1 VGFPG
6 IPTAS
11 PQGVTPLNSVS
22 PIRCAF
28 VTFATTL
35 SQRRKDFAAQ
45 FGGVE
50 YVSGYPTSAFVIL
63 VSPQASPG

>member
-1 VGFPG
+1 
-6 IPTAS
+6 
-11 PQGVTPLNSVS
+11 LNSVS